1 MSDEVKPDGP
11 KDENARSRMQV
22 IAQLV
27 DEQLPRD
34 WGFFVLVF
42 PFNGQEGRTNYVS
55 NAQRND
61 CIAAMKDWIKRAKA
75 GQEVFRHIPDD
86 DERKT

>member
-42 PFNGQEGRTNYVS
+42 PLNGERGRENYVS
-55 NAQRND
+55 NGKRND
-61 CIAAMKDWIKRAKA
+61 IIRVMKDWIKRAKA
-75 GQEVFRHIPDD
+75 GEPFKHNP